1 MPKSLLLTETSQQ
14 GESDGYREDPEIETV
29 VDPAAVRLINGVSG
43 MEVKGPLKVFSL
55 FNYRLNI

>member
-1 MPKSLLLTETSQQ
+1 MLLTETSQQ

-43 MEVKGPLKVFSL
+43 MEVEGPLKVFFYYL
-55 FNYRLNI
+55 TTG